1 MSRDKLNFLF
11 LNIGHLYDHYF
22 VLIFAT
28 VAALTLAG
36 EWNLSYAALIPYA
49 TPGFIAFGMFA
60 VPAGWLADKWDRR
73 HMMSVFFIG
82 IGASAMAT
90 AAAESPLQI
99 GIGLFCIGTFAAIY
113 HPVGLALVVQGQ
125 TKTGVILAVNGI
137 WGNVGVGVA
146 AMATGIL
153 IDLAG
158 WRAAFLVPGVLSIAT
173 GLLYALFVRS
183 DPSTAAA
190 GPAKKPKPSL
200 AGVERRTII
209 HIFAVIFFSTAVG
222 GLTFQSTT
230 FALPRIFDERLTDL
244 AGTATL
250 VGTFAFIVFTVAAIA
265 QLIVGYFTDRYSVRY
280 VFGAVAITQAVFFL
294 AVQDL
299 TGWPALIVSVIVMM
313 AVFGQIP
320 INDVLVGRISTEE
333 WRSRVFAFR
342 YLVTFTAMAST
353 LPIIAWL
360 HATWG
365 FTALF
370 GVLAAAATAMLCAV
384 LTLPG
389 STVVTGK
396 PVPAE

>member
-28 VAALTLAG
+28 VAALTLAS
-36 EWNLSYAALIPYA
+36 EWNMSYAALIPYA

-60 VPAGWLADKWDRR
+60 VPVGWMADKWDRR
-73 HMMSVFFIG
+73 HMMTVFFIG

-113 HPVGLALVVQGQ
+113 HPVGLALVVEGQ

-137 WGNVGVGVA
+137 WGNFGVGVA

-158 WRAAFLVPGVLSIAT
+158 WRAAFLVPGALSIAT
-173 GLLYALFVRS
+173 GLLYAVFVSR
-183 DPSTAAA
+183 DPGTTTTTD
-190 GPAKKPKPSL
+190 KKTKPSL

-222 GLTFQSTT
+222 GLAFQSTT
-230 FALPRIFDERLTDL
+230 FALPKIFDERLSDI

-250 VGTFAFIVFTVAAIA
+250 VGTFAFLVFTVAAIA
-265 QLIVGYFTDRYSVRY
+265 QLIVGYFTDRYSVRW
-280 VFGAVAITQAVFFL
+280 VFGALAVTQAIFYL
-294 AVQDL
+294 AMQDL

-384 LTLPG
+384 VTLPG
-389 STVVTGK
+389 STVITGK
-396 PVPAE
+396 PAPAE

>member
-28 VAALTLAG
+28 VAALTLAS
-36 EWNLSYAALIPYA
+36 EWNMSYAALIPYA

-60 VPAGWLADKWDRR
+60 VPAGWMADKWDRR
-73 HMMSVFFIG
+73 HMMTVFFIG

-113 HPVGLALVVQGQ
+113 HPVGLALVVEGQ

-158 WRAAFLVPGVLSIAT
+158 WRAAFLVPGALSIAT
-173 GLLYALFVRS
+173 GLLYAVFVSS
-183 DPSTAAA
+183 DPGKTTTT
-190 GPAKKPKPSL
+190 AKKTKPSL

-230 FALPRIFDERLTDL
+230 FALPKIFDERLTDI

-265 QLIVGYFTDRYSVRY
+265 QLIVGYFTDRYSVRW
-280 VFGAVAITQAVFFL
+280 VFGAVAVTQAIFYL

-384 LTLPG
+384 VTLPG
-389 STVVTGK
+389 STVITGK
-396 PVPAE
+396 PAPAE

>member
-28 VAALTLAG
+28 VAALTLAS
-36 EWNLSYAALIPYA
+36 EWNMSYAALIPYA

-60 VPAGWLADKWDRR
+60 VPAGWMADKWDRL
-73 HMMSVFFIG
+73 HMMTVFFIG

-113 HPVGLALVVQGQ
+113 HPVGLALVVEGQ

-158 WRAAFLVPGVLSIAT
+158 WRAAFLVPGALSIAT
-173 GLLYALFVRS
+173 GLLYAVFVSS
-183 DPSTAAA
+183 DPGKTTTT
-190 GPAKKPKPSL
+190 AKKTKPSL

-230 FALPRIFDERLTDL
+230 FALPKIFDERLTDI

-265 QLIVGYFTDRYSVRY
+265 QLIVGYFTDRYSVRW
-280 VFGAVAITQAVFFL
+280 VFGAVAVTQAIFYL
-294 AVQDL
+294 ALQDL

-384 LTLPG
+384 VTLPG
-389 STVVTGK
+389 STVITGK
-396 PVPAE
+396 PAPAE

>member
-11 LNIGHLYDHYF
+11 LNFGHLYDHYF

-28 VAALTLAG
+28 VAALTLAS
-36 EWNLSYAALIPYA
+36 EWNMTYAALIPYA

-73 HMMSVFFIG
+73 HMMTVFFIG

-90 AAAESPLQI
+90 AAAQSPLQI

-113 HPVGLALVVQGQ
+113 HPVGLALVVEGQ

-146 AMATGIL
+146 AMATGVL

-158 WRAAFLVPGVLSIAT
+158 WRAAFLAPGVLSIAT
-173 GLLYALFVRS
+173 GLLYGVFVRFDRREAPMGLS
-183 DPSTAAA
+183 
-190 GPAKKPKPSL
+190 KKPKPSL

-230 FALPRIFDERLTDL
+230 FALPKIFDERLTDL

-250 VGTFAFIVFTVAAIA
+250 VGTFAFVVFSVAAAA
-265 QLIVGYFTDRYSVRY
+265 QLVVGFFTDRYSVRW
-280 VFGAVAITQAVFFL
+280 VFGAVATTQAVFFL

-333 WRSRVFAFR
+333 WRSRIFAFR

-370 GVLAAAATAMLCAV
+370 GVLAAAAAAMLCAV

-396 PVPAE
+396 PAPAE

>member
-11 LNIGHLYDHYF
+11 LNFGHLYDHYF

-28 VAALTLAG
+28 VAALTLAS
-36 EWNLSYAALIPYA
+36 EWNMTYAALIPYA

-73 HMMSVFFIG
+73 HMMTVFFIG

-90 AAAESPLQI
+90 AAAQSPLQI

-113 HPVGLALVVQGQ
+113 HPVGLALVVEGQ

-146 AMATGIL
+146 AMATGVL

-158 WRAAFLVPGVLSIAT
+158 WRAAFLAPGVLSIAT
-173 GLLYALFVRS
+173 GLLYGVFVRFDRREAPMGLS
-183 DPSTAAA
+183 
-190 GPAKKPKPSL
+190 KKPKPSL

-230 FALPRIFDERLTDL
+230 FALPKIFDERLTDL

-250 VGTFAFIVFTVAAIA
+250 VGTFAFVVFSVAAAA
-265 QLIVGYFTDRYSVRY
+265 QLVVGFFTDRYSVRW
-280 VFGAVAITQAVFFL
+280 VFGAVATTQAVFFL

-333 WRSRVFAFR
+333 WRSRIFAFR
-342 YLVTFTAMAST
+342 YPVTFTAMAST

-370 GVLAAAATAMLCAV
+370 GVLAAAAAAMLCAV

-396 PVPAE
+396 PAPAE

>member
-137 WGNVGVGVA
+137 WGKVGVA

-333 WRSRVFAFR
+333 WRSRVFALR

>member
-28 VAALTLAG
+28 VAALTLAS
-36 EWNLSYAALIPYA
+36 EWNMSYAALIPYA

-60 VPAGWLADKWDRR
+60 VPAGWMADKWDRR
-73 HMMSVFFIG
+73 HMMTVFFIG

-113 HPVGLALVVQGQ
+113 HPVGLALVVEGQ

-137 WGNVGVGVA
+137 WGNCGVGVA

-158 WRAAFLVPGVLSIAT
+158 WRAAFLVPGALSIAT
-173 GLLYALFVRS
+173 GLLYAVFVSS
-183 DPSTAAA
+183 DPGKTTTT
-190 GPAKKPKPSL
+190 AKKTKPSL

-222 GLTFQSTT
+222 GLAFQSTT
-230 FALPRIFDERLTDL
+230 FALPKIFDERLTDI

-265 QLIVGYFTDRYSVRY
+265 QLIVGYFTDRYSVRW
-280 VFGAVAITQAVFFL
+280 VFGAVAVTQAIFYL

-384 LTLPG
+384 VTLPG
-389 STVVTGK
+389 STVITGK
-396 PVPAE
+396 PAPAE